1 MCSVLTRIGAGVDVL
16 LCRGICVASSPP
28 PEAVDLYRGELTEAL
43 RTNAD
48 IIVHTGDG
56 GPMYV
61 REVQDRVHKQGA
73 RTLRIGPV
81 SVPEMEQL
89 RDFVRSSSGPMSRT
103 ILGPD
108 YINEMVAKLRAS
120 SG

>member
-1 MCSVLTRIGAGVDVL
+1 M
-16 LCRGICVASSPP
+16 ASSPP
-28 PEAVDLYRGELTEAL
+28 PEVVDLYRGELTEAL

-61 REVQDRVHKQGA
+61 REVQGRVHQQGA

-81 SVPEMEQL
+81 SVSEMEQL

-103 ILGPD
+103 LLGPD
-108 YINEMVAKLRAS
+108 YIEDTLAKLRRPS
-120 SG
+120 S

>member
-1 MCSVLTRIGAGVDVL
+1 MYFYVE
-16 LCRGICVASSPP
+16 GICVASSPN
-28 PEAVDLYRGELTEAL
+28 PEAVDLYRGELTKAL

-61 REVQDRVHKQGA
+61 REVQDRVHQRGA

-81 SVPEMEQL
+81 SITEMEQL

-103 ILGPD
+103 LLGPD
-108 YINEMVAKLRAS
+108 YVKEMVAKLRGS
-120 SG
+120 SS

>member
-1 MCSVLTRIGAGVDVL
+1 MYLYVE
-16 LCRGICVASSPP
+16 GICVASSPS
-28 PEAVDLYRGELTEAL
+28 PEVVDLYRGELTEAL

-61 REVQDRVHKQGA
+61 REVQGRVHKQGA
-73 RTLRIGPV
+73 RTLGIGPV

-103 ILGPD
+103 LLGPD
-108 YINEMVAKLRAS
+108 YIEDMLAKLRRPS
-120 SG
+120 S